1 VQRLDLPA
9 TPAYQGEPPL
19 TGFDANVAF
28 GMLFRQTERK
38 LNDTVLL
45 LAKGRRTSPA
55 GALVLRTYRSQLR
68 RLDLQIGETMKSK
81 LIKLTAT
88 LALLA
93 AGGVALAQD
102 IQERTV
108 RFGHLN
114 NPDHPTSTGV
124 KKFAELVAA
133 KSGGKIK
140 VQEYPSSQ
148 LGNELQQQSALQGG
162 IQEMLVASTTSL
174 AGIVKEFGLFDFPFL
189 FSNARQ
195 ADAMVDGPLG
205 KMLSAK
211 LAEKGVVV
219 LGFFDLGFR
228 NVTNSKRPI
237 TKAEDLEGLK
247 LRVIPNPVFL
257 ETFKTFKANP
267 VPMPFA
273 ELYGALESKAVD
285 GQENPYSVILSS
297 KFYEVNK
304 YVSGTNHVYA
314 TNPVQISKR
323 FWDKLSPVE
332 QKLLQDAAIEAQN
345 YQRVVSRE
353 AAGKALA
360 ELKVKGMLYNDI
372 APAELDRMR
381 VEVRPVHDKFATS
394 YDPAVVTLFKSEL
407 ERVSKF

>member
-1 VQRLDLPA
+1 
-9 TPAYQGEPPL
+9 
-19 TGFDANVAF
+19 
-28 GMLFRQTERK
+28 
-38 LNDTVLL
+38 
-45 LAKGRRTSPA
+45 
-55 GALVLRTYRSQLR
+55 
-68 RLDLQIGETMKSK
+68 MKSK
-81 LIKLTAT
+81 VTR
-88 LALLA
+88 LAAMFSLLA
-93 AGGVALAQD
+93 FGAAALAQD
-102 IQERTV
+102 IQERTI

-114 NPDHPTSTGV
+114 NTDHPTSFGV

-133 KSGGKIK
+133 RSGGKIK
-140 VQEYPSSQ
+140 VQEYASSQ

-162 IQEMLVASTTSL
+162 VQEMLVASTTSL

-228 NVTNSKRPI
+228 NVTNGKRPI

-267 VPMPFA
+267 IPMPFA

-304 YVSGTNHVYA
+304 YVSAPNHVYA
-314 TNPVQISKR
+314 TNPVQLSKR
-323 FWDKLSPVE
+323 FWDKLSPAE

-353 AAGKALA
+353 AAGKAVD
-360 ELKVKGMLYNDI
+360 ELKAKGMLFNDI
-372 APAELDRMR
+372 APAELARMR
-381 VEVRPVHDKFATS
+381 AEVKPVHDKFAAS
-394 YDPAVVTLFKSEL
+394 YEPAVVNLFKSEL
-407 ERVSKF
+407 ERVSKL

>member
-1 VQRLDLPA
+1 
-9 TPAYQGEPPL
+9 
-19 TGFDANVAF
+19 
-28 GMLFRQTERK
+28 
-38 LNDTVLL
+38 
-45 LAKGRRTSPA
+45 
-55 GALVLRTYRSQLR
+55 
-68 RLDLQIGETMKSK
+68 MKSR
-81 LIKLTAT
+81 LIRLGAA
-88 LALLA
+88 LSLLA
-93 AGGVALAQD
+93 AAVVAQAQD
-102 IQERTV
+102 IQERTI

-114 NPDHPTSTGV
+114 NTDHPTSWGV

-133 KSGGKIK
+133 KSGGKITVK
-140 VQEYPSSQ
+140 EFPSSQ

-162 IQEMLVASTTSL
+162 VQEMLVASTTSL
-174 AGIVKEFGLFDFPFL
+174 TSIVKEFGLFDFPFL

-205 KMLSAK
+205 KMLGGK

-237 TKAEDLEGLK
+237 TKGEDLDGLK

-267 VPMPFA
+267 LPMPFA
-273 ELYGALESKAVD
+273 ELYNALESKAVD

-323 FWDKLSPVE
+323 FWDKLSPAE
-332 QKLLQDAAIEAQN
+332 QRLLQDAAIEAQN

-360 ELKVKGMLYNDI
+360 ELKAKGMVHNEL
-372 APAELDRMR
+372 APAEVARMR
-381 VEVRPVHDKFATS
+381 AEVKPVYDKFAAS
-394 YDPAVVTLFKSEL
+394 YEPAVVNLFRTEL
-407 ERVSKF
+407 ERVSKL

>member
-1 VQRLDLPA
+1 
-9 TPAYQGEPPL
+9 
-19 TGFDANVAF
+19 
-28 GMLFRQTERK
+28 
-38 LNDTVLL
+38 
-45 LAKGRRTSPA
+45 
-55 GALVLRTYRSQLR
+55 
-68 RLDLQIGETMKSK
+68 MKSK
-81 LIKLTAT
+81 LIPIIAT
-88 LALLA
+88 LALWGA
-93 AGGVALAQD
+93 ASLALAQD
-102 IQERTV
+102 IQERTI

-114 NPDHPTSTGV
+114 NTDHPTSFGV

-133 KSGGKIK
+133 RSGGKITVK
-140 VQEYPSSQ
+140 EYPSSQ

-162 IQEMLVASTTSL
+162 VQEMLVASTTSL

-195 ADAMVDGPLG
+195 ADAMVDGALG
-205 KMLSAK
+205 KMLSGK
-211 LAEKGVVV
+211 LADKGVVV

-228 NVTNSKRPI
+228 NVTNGKRPI

-267 VPMPFA
+267 IPMPFA

-304 YVSGTNHVYA
+304 YVSATNHVYA

-323 FWDKLSPVE
+323 FWDKLSPAE

-353 AAGKALA
+353 AAAKAVD
-360 ELKVKGMLYNDI
+360 ELKAKGMLYNDI
-372 APAELDRMR
+372 APAELARMR
-381 VEVRPVHDKFATS
+381 AEVKPVHDKFAAS
-394 YDPAVVTLFKSEL
+394 YEPAVVNLFRSEL
-407 ERVSKF
+407 ERVSKL

>member
-1 VQRLDLPA
+1 
-9 TPAYQGEPPL
+9 
-19 TGFDANVAF
+19 
-28 GMLFRQTERK
+28 
-38 LNDTVLL
+38 
-45 LAKGRRTSPA
+45 
-55 GALVLRTYRSQLR
+55 
-68 RLDLQIGETMKSK
+68 MKSR
-81 LIKLTAT
+81 LIQLTAT
-88 LALLA
+88 LLLLA
-93 AGGVALAQD
+93 IGGVAMAQD
-102 IQERTV
+102 IQERTI

-114 NPDHPTSTGV
+114 NADHPTSTGV

-133 KSGGKIK
+133 KSGGKITVK
-140 VQEYPSSQ
+140 EYPSSQ

-162 IQEMLVASTTSL
+162 VQEMLVASTTSL

-189 FSNARQ
+189 FSNAHQ

-211 LAEKGVVV
+211 LADKGVVV

-267 VPMPFA
+267 IPMPFA

-285 GQENPYSVILSS
+285 GQENPYAVILSS

-304 YVSGTNHVYA
+304 YVSATNHVYA

-353 AAGKALA
+353 ASGKAVG
-360 ELKVKGMLYNDI
+360 ELKAKGMVFNEI
-372 APAELDRMR
+372 APAELARMR
-381 VEVRPVHDKFATS
+381 AEVKPVYDKFAAS
-394 YDPAVVTLFKSEL
+394 YEPAAVSLFKSEL
-407 ERVSKF
+407 ERVSKL

>member
-1 VQRLDLPA
+1 
-9 TPAYQGEPPL
+9 
-19 TGFDANVAF
+19 
-28 GMLFRQTERK
+28 
-38 LNDTVLL
+38 
-45 LAKGRRTSPA
+45 
-55 GALVLRTYRSQLR
+55 
-68 RLDLQIGETMKSK
+68 MKSK
-81 LIKLTAT
+81 LIQ
-88 LALLA
+88 LAAMFSLLA
-93 AGGVALAQD
+93 VGGVALAQD
-102 IQERTV
+102 IQERTI

-114 NPDHPTSTGV
+114 NPDHPTSAGA

-162 IQEMLVASTTSL
+162 VQEMLVASTTSL

-189 FSNARQ
+189 FSNAQQ

-205 KMLSAK
+205 KLLSSK

-228 NVTNSKRPI
+228 NVTNGKRPI
-237 TKAEDLEGLK
+237 TKPEDLEGLK

-267 VPMPFA
+267 IPMPFA

-304 YVSGTNHVYA
+304 YVSATNHVYA
-314 TNPVQISKR
+314 TNPIQISKR
-323 FWDKLSPVE
+323 FWDKLSPAE
-332 QKLLQDAAIEAQN
+332 HKILQDAAIEAQN
-345 YQRVVSRE
+345 YQRTVSRE
-353 AAGKALA
+353 AAGKAVA
-360 ELKVKGMLYNDI
+360 ELKAKGMLYNDI
-372 APAELDRMR
+372 APAELARMR
-381 VEVRPVHDKFATS
+381 AEVKPVHDKFAAS
-394 YDPAVVTLFKSEL
+394 YDTTVVNLFRSEL
-407 ERVSKF
+407 ERVSKL